1 MVGFYKAYRIEK
13 MIHGGGK
20 FMKVLGLVGEK
31 LSHSL
36 SPEIHR
42 GIFKELNIN
51 GSYSLFEVSKE
62 QSGNIGN
69 SIRTLNI
76 HGASVTIPYKELV
89 LEQLDE
95 ISIEAKNIGAV
106 NAIENKNGVLT
117 GYNTDYYGFG
127 RMLEKFSVNIE
138 DKIVVILGSGGA
150 SKAVEQYIKDNRC
163 RKLII
168 ATRRRTSEHY
178 SRNCEIVT
186 YEELKEIKGDI
197 LVNTT
202 PVGMYPNIDNSPVEK
217 DIIKNYSTLVDII
230 YNPIET
236 KFLKYGK
243 ELGKTTI
250 DGLYMLVG
258 QAIKA
263 EEIWND
269 VIISRE
275 VEEEIYK
282 NILNIFK

>member
-1 MVGFYKAYRIEK
+1 
-13 MIHGGGK
+13 
-20 FMKVLGLVGEK
+20 MKVLGLIGKK

-62 QSGNIGN
+62 QSRNIGN

-76 HGASVTIPYKELV
+76 HGVNVTIPYKEVV

-106 NAIENKNGVLT
+106 NAIENKNGVLK

-150 SKAVEQYIKDNRC
+150 SKAVEQYIKDSKC

-168 ATRRRTSEHY
+168 VTRKRTTEHY
-178 SRNCEIVT
+178 LRNCEIVT
-186 YEELKEIKGDI
+186 YEELKEIKGDVLI
-197 LVNTT
+197 NTT
-202 PVGMYPNIDNSPVEK
+202 PIGMYPNVDNSPVDK
-217 DIIKNYSTLVDII
+217 DVIKNYDTLVDII
-230 YNPIET
+230 YNPMQT
-236 KFLKYGK
+236 KFLKYGN
-243 ELGKTTI
+243 ELGKKTI

-263 EEIWND
+263 EEIWNN

-275 VEEEIYK
+275 IEEEIYK
-282 NILNIFK
+282 NVLNIVK